1 MRIESF
7 LDTNILVYGAVGRED
22 EPRKAAIAQEIVA
35 TQVFGVSAQT
45 LAEFYSVITR
55 KTARPLSLA
64 QLDAWIDRLSALPF
78 TVVDE
83 NIVRAGIF
91 LSRRY
96 QIRYYD
102 AALLAAAERLGAPVF
117 YSEDLSHNQRYG
129 SVHVVNPFLQ

>member
-1 MRIESF
+1 MPIECF
-7 LDTNILVYGAVGRED
+7 LDTNILVYAAATKKD
-22 EPRKAAIAQEIVA
+22 DPHKAGIAHQIVA
-35 TQVFGVSAQT
+35 TKLFGVSAQT
-45 LAEFYSVITR
+45 LAEFYNAVVIR
-55 KTARPLSLA
+55 AKVPMSLA
-64 QLDAWIDRLSALPF
+64 EVDTWTERLAAFPF
-78 TVVDE
+78 TVVDA

-129 SVHVVNPFLQ
+129 SVRVINPFL

>member
-64 QLDAWIDRLSALPF
+64 QLDAWIDRLAALPF

-83 NIVRAGIF
+83 NIVRGGIF

-129 SVHVVNPFLQ
+129 TVRVVNPFLQ